1 MTVRERFRRGLRDW
15 RWWAALWGAAT
26 LVLVALLVTDAWPW
40 LTGSPDASFRLTRL
54 NAWPPSVL
62 WWFLAPL
69 ILWVHNQLSLL
80 DRHWPWALALHCLM
94 ALLINGAFILIV
106 ATRLLLAS
114 HLPWEFLPVILQD
127 LRSVGRWD
135 YLPLMIYAM
144 IIFALYAVSFYR
156 RWRAGQLLTGEL
168 RVANAQLE
176 TRLVRASL
184 DALKMQLHPHFL
196 FNTLNSITSLI
207 RTDRTREAEDVIA
220 GLGELLRRALDHR
233 QDAMDTL
240 EHELEFLRR
249 YFEIESIRFQDRLQ
263 VEYDI
268 APECLPAFV
277 PCLMLQPLAE
287 NAMKHGI
294 SRDPSARLLRI
305 SARRAHGRLVLSVY
319 NDGPALPRDELLG
332 SGGIGVQNTRTRLH
346 MLYGDEARFELRDQ
360 PPRGVLARLTFPFNH
375 PSAP

>member
-1 MTVRERFRRGLRDW
+1 MTLRERCRRGVRDW
-15 RWWAALWGAAT
+15 RWWMALWLFIT
-26 LVLVALLVTDAWPW
+26 LVLVGYLLVDARSW
-40 LTGSPDASFRLTRL
+40 LSGSPDASFRYTLL
-54 NAWPPSVL
+54 NEWPPSVL
-62 WWFLAPL
+62 WWFLAPI
-69 ILWVHNQLSLL
+69 ILWVHGRLSLL

-94 ALLINGAFILIV
+94 AVLINGLFILVV
-106 ATRLLLAS
+106 AVRLLLSS
-114 HLPWEFLPVILQD
+114 HLPWDFLPVILQD
-127 LRSVGRWD
+127 LRAVGRWD
-135 YLPLMIYAM
+135 YLPLMIYTM

-220 GLGELLRRALDHR
+220 GLGELLRRALEHR

-240 EHELEFLRR
+240 DHELEFLRR
-249 YFEIESIRFQDRLQ
+249 YFEIESIRFQDRLR

-268 APECLPAFV
+268 APECLPALV

-305 SARRAHGRLVLSVY
+305 SARRENGRLVLSVY
-319 NDGPALPRDELLG
+319 NDGPELPRDELLG
-332 SGGIGVQNTRTRLH
+332 TSGIGVQNTRTRLH
-346 MLYGDEARFELRDQ
+346 MLYGDEARFELRNHA
-360 PPRGVLARLTFPFNH
+360 PRGVLARLTFPFTN
-375 PSAP
+375 PSVP